1 MHSEETL
8 TACHCDLNVFNVSA
22 LSAQVWVWR
31 SLRVM
36 WPSEDNRAAGTNIDR
51 SWTDGDGWRRMD
63 IWLTSVIAQQGQWQH
78 RRTICV
84 PWVWLTFIDSDLISN
99 TGVNKNKCRPDSR
112 VSGSC
117 CCARCSLSNTCSC
130 PYVTR
135 FRCEKQLL
143 FSLKLFMC
151 LTLIIR

>member
-78 RRTICV
+78 RGTMCV
-84 PWVWLTFIDSDLISN
+84 TWVWLTFIDSDLISN

-112 VSGSC
+112 FQAPGAVHAALLVTPVLVPAWHVSAARNSC
-117 CCARCSLSNTCSC
+117 CLVWNCSC
-130 PYVTR
+130 VLP
-135 FRCEKQLL
+135 
-143 FSLKLFMC
+143 
-151 LTLIIR
+151 